1 MGKSVAVHEAPDA
14 VVAPMR
20 ARSFASGGVTA
31 LRIASLLLALAQP
44 SAAAAQW
51 VEQPTGS
58 NAEFRGLAAV
68 DSLVAW
74 TGGRNGAFA
83 RTTDGG
89 ATWVAGIVS
98 GAGSLFR
105 QAVTAEQ
112 WAQQVAAVVAQVG
125 AFQRRELQ
133 KTEFTT
139 ELPNGPQGEYMVLT
153 YSSAFANLPNARE
166 VVILQLEDGEWKTIG
181 YLVQPGQG

>member
-1 MGKSVAVHEAPDA
+1 MIRLIRSLRTLALAAVLVGA
-14 VVAPMR
+14 VVAPRPLAAQEGGAAPAREQAAQR
-20 ARSFASGGVTA
+20 AAEA
-31 LRIASLLLALAQP
+31 WLALMDQ
-44 SAAAAQW
+44 
-51 VEQPTGS
+51 GKY
-58 NAEFRGLAAV
+58 AESWQA
-68 DSLVAW
+68 
-74 TGGRNGAFA
+74 
-83 RTTDGG
+83 
-89 ATWVAGIVS
+89 
-98 GAGSLFR
+98 AGSLFR
-105 QAVTAEQ
+105 QAVTAER